1 MLEATS
7 GFLATRAIAGD
18 GQNRPADCLQF
29 HLAASAY
36 LGEVFLLFLVH
47 CDRPFVGPVY
57 EVILALVRN
66 IRNGLLAAAA
76 RVSWDVRFAPTS
88 DTKVKRR
95 RIRRGHKTL
104 LTTARRSAW
113 AEAADVR
120 VARGSRQSKPFYP
133 CQPRSS
139 PSLAQILDALLRTRA
154 AHSADQYRTA
164 LLCKGF
170 PKRHRPCFA
179 GYDA

>member
-1 MLEATS
+1 M
-7 GFLATRAIAGD
+7 
-18 GQNRPADCLQF
+18 
-29 HLAASAY
+29 SA
-36 LGEVFLLFLVH
+36 L
-47 CDRPFVGPVY
+47 P
-57 EVILALVRN
+57 
-66 IRNGLLAAAA
+66 
-76 RVSWDVRFAPTS
+76 PTA

-95 RIRRGHKTL
+95 RIRRGHKAL

-120 VARGSRQSKPFYP
+120 VARGSRQAAADSRSLLILAN
-133 CQPRSS
+133 RSS

-154 AHSADQYRTA
+154 AHPADQYRTA